1 MLDRAALLHIPDLM
15 FSARVA
21 DTLKP
26 LGLTTRDLR
35 PREPL
40 EPQISGAVLLV
51 LQLAGSLE
59 AWSALIAA
67 AKAAGVPVLAFGAHV
82 EAATLRAARQAGADL
97 AVPNSQLAAELPALV
112 SSLLNL

>member
-1 MLDRAALLHIPDLM
+1 MVDRIALLHVPDLM

-21 DTLKP
+21 AALKP

-35 PREPL
+35 PRESL
-40 EPQISGAVLLV
+40 EAQLVGATLFVI
-51 LQLAGSLE
+51 QLAGPRE

-67 AKAAGVPVLAFGAHV
+67 AKATGVPVLAFGAHV
-82 EAATLRAARQAGADL
+82 DAAALRAARQAGADL